1 MKNTGFSILVT
12 LLVIFAFGSNTFAQD
27 SPQWHLPEGAKAR
40 VDKGTII
47 SEIAYSPDGKYL
59 AVASGTEIWL
69 YNA

>member
-1 MKNTGFSILVT
+1 MKNRFSISLIWVA
-12 LLVIFAFGSNTFAQD
+12 IFALTANTFAQD
-27 SPQWHLPEGAKAR
+27 FTQSDLPEGAKAR